1 MLSKIFVFSLSH
13 QLFLYDSTMIAPFP
27 LLFFGGEI
35 SVFVEEGYETVAVDD
50 FIKFKSPTRI
60 ANLVKVGIIWWISL
74 FHRTRPHYA
83 GKIWKRNF
91 VFAVRPTVH
100 TYPPLTFF
108 FFLFLPSQELRVE
121 LDKLLKQKI
130 AQPEMKLS
138 VGTGTGNKE
147 SALLRAIIDL
157 ITSEENTNW
166 VRDWIDNRY
175 LCH

>member
-1 MLSKIFVFSLSH
+1 LV
-13 QLFLYDSTMIAPFP
+13 LF
-27 LLFFGGEI
+27 GE
-35 SVFVEEGYETVAVDD
+35 
-50 FIKFKSPTRI
+50 
-60 ANLVKVGIIWWISL
+60 LVY
-74 FHRTRPHYA
+74 PHYA
-83 GKIWKRNF
+83 GKISKRNV
-91 VFAVRPTVH
+91 VFTVTLTVH
-100 TYPPLTFF
+100 TNPPLTFYL
-108 FFLFLPSQELRVE
+108 FLFLPSQELRVE

-138 VGTGTGNKE
+138 VGTGADNKE

>member
-1 MLSKIFVFSLSH
+1 
-13 QLFLYDSTMIAPFP
+13 MIAPFP

-60 ANLVKVGIIWWISL
+60 ANLVKVGIIWVISL
-74 FHRTRPHYA
+74 FHSSCPHYA
-83 GKIWKRNF
+83 GKISKRNF
-91 VFAVRPTVH
+91 GFAVRPTVH
-100 TYPPLTFF
+100 TNPPLTFYL
-108 FFLFLPSQELRVE
+108 FLFLPFQELRVE

-175 LCH
+175 VCH

>member
-1 MLSKIFVFSLSH
+1 LY
-13 QLFLYDSTMIAPFP
+13 LYDSTTIAPFP

-60 ANLVKVGIIWWISL
+60 ANLVK
-74 FHRTRPHYA
+74 
-83 GKIWKRNF
+83 
-91 VFAVRPTVH
+91 
-100 TYPPLTFF
+100 
-108 FFLFLPSQELRVE
+108 ELRVE

-138 VGTGTGNKE
+138 VGTGADNKE

-166 VRDWIDNRY
+166 KKQRALSSKSEESY
-175 LCH
+175 Y